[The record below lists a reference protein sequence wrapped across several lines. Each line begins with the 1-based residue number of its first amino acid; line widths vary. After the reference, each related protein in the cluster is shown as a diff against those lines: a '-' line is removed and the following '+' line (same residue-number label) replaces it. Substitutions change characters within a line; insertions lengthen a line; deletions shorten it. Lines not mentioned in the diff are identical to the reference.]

1 MEACAKVGF
10 IYTGDDNDV
19 VTVKVKKT
27 VFKKMKVSRCKHT
40 LSRSQNNM

>member
-10 IYTGDDNDV
+10 IYTGDDNDI

-27 VFKKMKVSRCKHT
+27 VFKRNIKVGDEIAGTSRI
-40 LSRSQNNM
+40 N